1 MSNEDRPNSSQLE
14 SKRTAGNALKLT
26 VRRTNQLSLTKTL
39 AYGEQKIWT
48 VTNDNGLA
56 GTRWAGSDPA
66 GASNLDEG
74 SKITI
79 KNETS
84 NDNLDTT
91 VASLVNN
98 VSQLEDSFAETER
111 SLKAL
116 EAKLTDATKTR
127 DEMEDLEKMILPAA
141 KFTQEILRSKLL
153 NVKIEKAN
161 KVDAKIEILKKE
173 LERLKSSPDFMSTH
187 DRLSARADLAHSMQV
202 LDRQAEILGKHQAL
216 KESGNFMRPSEL
228 ANLSE
233 TLVATKNRMQALQ
246 SKNVKED
253 SKKRAYDDLVSEL
266 ECIICLAVPD
276 EPLAFSCSNHHL
288 MCHGCNE
295 VVDDKCPICRQ
306 DFQKQPTTRNRLA
319 EAMISRMNKKLKM
332 SQP

>member
-56 GTRWAGSDPA
+56 GTRWAGCDRA

-116 EAKLTDATKTR
+116 E
-127 DEMEDLEKMILPAA
+127 
-141 KFTQEILRSKLL
+141 
-153 NVKIEKAN
+153 V
-161 KVDAKIEILKKE
+161 
-173 LERLKSSPDFMSTH
+173 
-187 DRLSARADLAHSMQV
+187 
-202 LDRQAEILGKHQAL
+202 
-216 KESGNFMRPSEL
+216 
-228 ANLSE
+228 
-233 TLVATKNRMQALQ
+233 
-246 SKNVKED
+246 
-253 SKKRAYDDLVSEL
+253 
-266 ECIICLAVPD
+266 
-276 EPLAFSCSNHHL
+276 
-288 MCHGCNE
+288 
-295 VVDDKCPICRQ
+295 
-306 DFQKQPTTRNRLA
+306 
-319 EAMISRMNKKLKM
+319 
-332 SQP
+332 